1 MAPTAMFNSAKED
14 PVTYLNKGQ
23 QYSLVIKDTNPP
35 SGCSDSVRYRTYIR
49 VSFEEKE
56 QRSNPAAYWQLW
68 NDGRAINEALH
79 WGRKLSAVE
88 YMNTPRH
95 SGAGPEQQQTQ
106 LERASF
112 DGFCVTWVGSPNTG
126 TSDCVVGVRFN
137 FLSTDFSHS
146 KGVKGAP
153 VRLCVKTEI
162 LPPNEGIDHE
172 PEVCFC
178 RVKLFRDHGAERK
191 LSNDVAHLNKTI
203 EKLQKQVL
211 QAEIGG
217 GVTLGKQ
224 GNRPMKV
231 TKHPRKH
238 SRHGSWSSERQLQDD
253 IRAEIETLQRMF
265 SSARPIS
272 TLGLLGDEHD
282 DPDLHPVQLEV
293 NPSHANQPA
302 DPRCWNIESTPEAS
316 SCPQRKDSM
325 ASALAD
331 MQIAPDDSKQSNCP
345 AVARQMRKVENPQTV
360 TDGMQVVDVD
370 ATYRPPES
378 APKPGKYHAIDAML
392 LQSLIFVKV
401 ACFYVR
407 FISNGEHVYDYYHA
421 IYLKERTV
429 RDLIEKIS
437 AKRKI
442 DPERVT
448 GAFHMD
454 KNGLRI
460 MVDDDVVRELPEGQ
474 DMVVDISKALSYGN
488 VGGIDSYA
496 REPVE
501 VKLMY

>member
-1 MAPTAMFNSAKED
+1 
-14 PVTYLNKGQ
+14 
-23 QYSLVIKDTNPP
+23 
-35 SGCSDSVRYRTYIR
+35 
-49 VSFEEKE
+49 
-56 QRSNPAAYWQLW
+56 
-68 NDGRAINEALH
+68 
-79 WGRKLSAVE
+79 
-88 YMNTPRH
+88 
-95 SGAGPEQQQTQ
+95 
-106 LERASF
+106 
-112 DGFCVTWVGSPNTG
+112 
-126 TSDCVVGVRFN
+126 
-137 FLSTDFSHS
+137 
-146 KGVKGAP
+146 
-153 VRLCVKTEI
+153 
-162 LPPNEGIDHE
+162 
-172 PEVCFC
+172 
-178 RVKLFRDHGAERK
+178 
-191 LSNDVAHLNKTI
+191 
-203 EKLQKQVL
+203 
-211 QAEIGG
+211 
-217 GVTLGKQ
+217 
-224 GNRPMKV
+224 
-231 TKHPRKH
+231 
-238 SRHGSWSSERQLQDD
+238 
-253 IRAEIETLQRMF
+253 
-265 SSARPIS
+265 
-272 TLGLLGDEHD
+272 
-282 DPDLHPVQLEV
+282 
-293 NPSHANQPA
+293 
-302 DPRCWNIESTPEAS
+302 
-316 SCPQRKDSM
+316 M

-331 MQIAPDDSKQSNCP
+331 MQIAPDDSKQSTCP

-429 RDLIEKIS
+429 RELIEKIS

-496 REPVE
+496 REPLE